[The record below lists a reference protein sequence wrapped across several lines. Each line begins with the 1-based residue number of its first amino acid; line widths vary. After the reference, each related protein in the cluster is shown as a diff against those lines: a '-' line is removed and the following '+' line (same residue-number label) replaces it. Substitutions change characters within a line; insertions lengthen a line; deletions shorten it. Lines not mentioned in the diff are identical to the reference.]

1 MTPEQAKA
9 LVSKL
14 TYEQKIALN
23 EMLKG
28 LEQMRRPSE
37 SRPA

>member
-1 MTPEQAKA
+1 MTPEQAQA

-14 TYEQKIALN
+14 TYEQKLALN

-28 LEQMRRPSE
+28 LEQMRQPSE
-37 SRPA
+37 SRPV

>member
-9 LVSKL
+9 LISKL
-14 TYEQKIALN
+14 THEQKLALN

-28 LEQMRRPSE
+28 LEQMRPPSE
-37 SRPA
+37 SRQA